1 MSQKWRKR
9 QALGTVCWQCQA
21 RLRKDQLICAHCG
34 ATRPTASMSVITP
47 DMLSATEY
55 SDGWR
60 QDTRSRAAIYVPG
73 GVPDDARYN
82 APAPTPARSAPG
94 TPFAAAQGQR
104 NNLGEPQRHAMRTLN
119 PPAPFF
125 SKRRARELARV
136 FLRET
141 AEVWRATGFALLG
154 ALIGGGAWF
163 VVALAFHYESG
174 FIAVA
179 MGALVGEGVAVGVSV
194 RRQRYTL
201 YALGLL
207 AFCWALC
214 IRLLNSHHL
223 GWSPL
228 DGAYFV
234 IACVACAWPL
244 RRLPPRSFHTPPKAQ
259 RRP

>member
-1 MSQKWRKR
+1 MGMKWSKR
-9 QALGTVCWQCQA
+9 QAPGTVCWQCQA

-34 ATRPTASMSVITP
+34 ATRPTATMSAITP
-47 DMLSATEY
+47 DMLAAGEY
-55 SDGWR
+55 GDGWR
-60 QDTRSRAAIYVPG
+60 EDTRSRAAVYVPG
-73 GVPDDARYN
+73 GAPDNARDH
-82 APAPTPARSAPG
+82 APAPERRVPDAPFPVSRGQRAEIREPRSAGARSFNSQAP
-94 TPFAAAQGQR
+94 
-104 NNLGEPQRHAMRTLN
+104 L
-119 PPAPFF
+119 F
-125 SKRRARELARV
+125 SKQWVLALGRD
-136 FLRET
+136 FLHET

-154 ALIGGGAWF
+154 ALIGGGVWF

-174 FIAVA
+174 FVAVA

-207 AFCWALC
+207 VFCWALC

-228 DGAYFV
+228 DGAYLV
-234 IACVACAWPL
+234 IACVACTWPL
-244 RRLPPRSFHTPPKAQ
+244 RRLPLRSFHKPPKAR

>member
-1 MSQKWRKR
+1 MGMRWSKR
-9 QALGTVCWQCQA
+9 PAPGTVCWQCQA
-21 RLRKDQLICAHCG
+21 RLRKDQLICGHCG
-34 ATRPTASMSVITP
+34 ATRPTASMSAITP
-47 DMLSATEY
+47 GMLAAGEFG
-55 SDGWR
+55 DGWR
-60 QDTRSRAAIYVPG
+60 EDTRSRSAVYVPG
-73 GVPDDARYN
+73 GAPDAMSD
-82 APAPTPARSAPG
+82 SAPG
-94 TPFAAAQGQR
+94 PAWSVPNAPFPVSRGQR
-104 NNLGEPQRHAMRTLN
+104 MDLIEPRGAASRPLA
-119 PPAPFF
+119 PPAPLF
-125 SKRRARELARV
+125 SKQRARELMRV

-174 FIAVA
+174 FMAVA

-201 YALGLL
+201 YAVGLL
-207 AFCWALC
+207 IFFWALC

-228 DGAYFV
+228 DGAYVV
-234 IACVACAWPL
+234 IACVACTWPL
-244 RRLPPRSFHTPPKAQ
+244 RRLPVRSFHKPPKAQ